1 MIILYDSAER
11 TYVEVGLARVQLFFE
26 NFFFFVV
33 LFLWKIM
40 NNVLNYDFNFV
51 NCMSIATLF
60 QLKMYL
66 FVLEEND
73 VIGIMKFWTY
83 VRRSWA
89 RACPTFFWKLFFFRG
104 SVSLKNYEQCIKLWF
119 QFCKLYV
126 NCHFISIENVFVC
139 SRRKWRHRNY
149 EILNVRTSK
158 LGSRVSNFSWKLF
171 FLILFNFILFY
182 FEMEL

>member
-1 MIILYDSAER
+1 MIFGVHPDIFHSGLSFWSFCMIQLNVR
-11 TYVEVGLARVQLFFE
+11 TSKLGSRVS
-26 NFFFFVV
+26 NF
-33 LFLWKIM
+33 
-40 NNVLNYDFNFV
+40 
-51 NCMSIATLF
+51 S
-60 QLKMYL
+60 
-66 FVLEEND
+66 
-73 VIGIMKFWTY
+73 
-83 VRRSWA
+83 
-89 RACPTFFWKLFFFRG
+89 WKLFFFRG

-171 FLILFNFILFY
+171 FLILFY
-182 FEMEL
+182 FEMELWIIGRWRQLDND